1 VLLTG
6 CWPLPVPRSRD
17 LERLAG
23 AASGLVA
30 AILLALPLYGGL
42 VLALVPALLPSL
54 CRICTVYLGLLNPP
68 KLGLLFS
75 GDYSHGLYLYGFP
88 IRQAVASAGNWTHHW
103 YINFGI
109 ALPLAAGVAYLSGN
123 HLEKPFLTRK
133 ALLMQLEDQFLS
145 LLPRG
150 SLPLQRAAYLF
161 VRRD

>member
-1 VLLTG
+1 
-6 CWPLPVPRSRD
+6 

-68 KLGLLFS
+68 KLGLLF
-75 GDYSHGLYLYGFP
+75 GDHSYGLYLYGFP
-88 IRQAVASAGNWTHHW
+88 IQQAVASAGNRTHNW

-109 ALPLAAGVAYLSGN
+109 ALPLASSRSGISF
-123 HLEKPFLTRK
+123 LE
-133 ALLMQLEDQFLS
+133 S
-145 LLPRG
+145 PREAVPEPEG
-150 SLPLQRAAYLF
+150 STDAAS
-161 VRRD
+161 